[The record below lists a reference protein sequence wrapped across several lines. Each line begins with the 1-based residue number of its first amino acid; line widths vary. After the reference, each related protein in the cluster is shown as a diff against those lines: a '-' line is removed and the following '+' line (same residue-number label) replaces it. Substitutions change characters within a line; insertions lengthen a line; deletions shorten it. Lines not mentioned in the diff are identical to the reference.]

1 MASEL
6 FVDNITG
13 KTGTS
18 GGAPITLSGDTATLS
33 GTGVTFP
40 TGSVIGFNYAISTT
54 EVNGV
59 TADTWVTSGLSVSIT
74 PKKDNSKI
82 YVIGT
87 WGVSVNSTEH
97 TGYKVVRTG
106 PSSQDLTIQA
116 FYNSTGWIGGPSSY
130 AAIDTPS
137 STSECT
143 YTLYLYVDSNTS
155 NYYWNYDAIFTAGG
169 NLMVMEIQ
177 Q

>member
-1 MASEL
+1 MAT
-6 FVDNITG
+6 FKING
-13 KTGTS
+13 KNF
-18 GGAPITLSGDTATLS
+18 ATQD
-33 GTGVTFP
+33 GTGEPTVSSNVVFP
-40 TGSVIGFNYAISTT
+40 AGSVIGFNYAISTT
-54 EVNGV
+54 EVNGI

-74 PKKDNSKI
+74 PKKGNSKI

-87 WGVSVNSTEH
+87 WGVSVNNTNH

-116 FYNSTGWIGGPSSY
+116 YYNNTGWIGGPSSY

-143 YTLYLYVDSNTS
+143 YTLYLYVDANSG
-155 NYYWNYDAIFTAGG
+155 NYYWNYDNTFTPGG